1 MSDLLRDSVDRGGA
15 VEMAAVAE
23 PAGIS
28 VVPTAPTKFE
38 FSVAADG
45 TIWYG
50 TEDAVEPFT
59 PGGGKTGPER
69 ARAMLS
75 LRDGARALLALE
87 RDPGADDDEVEEAI
101 ARLSAEYDSFF
112 ERYGRINS
120 KKNLAVFPSK
130 GFTDHSLAL
139 NLLSL
144 EKVDSNGEVPGM
156 QTSDA
161 AKCEDLL
168 MKCEYLR
175 DNGRGNNIVFAT
187 GTPVTNTMA
196 ELYNMQRYL
205 SPNLLDSQGVS
216 NFSAWAKTFG
226 EVTETLEPKPEGGG
240 LDIKRRFARFQNLP
254 ELMSSF
260 HCYSDIMTADDL
272 DLDLPELESHAV
284 AVPATPEQLAEVEA
298 LVERGEKVHAGC
310 DPSMDNMLKIT
321 GDGRKVALDPKL
333 LYLEDDPDMEPLSGG
348 KVDECVRNIL
358 DIRDRTEGERGA
370 QLVFVDSST
379 PASGRWNIQDD
390 VRRRLIEAG
399 VPESEIACVTD
410 AKGKSKLKEAL
421 YEKVRS
427 GDIRILL
434 GSTTTLGTGTNVQ
447 TRLAAIHDLDCPWR
461 PSDLEQRLGRIVR
474 QGNTFDHVHDFR
486 YVSTGTFDSYLYSI
500 VERKQRFI
508 SQVFTNKSPVR
519 TMDDLDETVL
529 SLAQMKQ
536 IAEGDPTVAERM
548 DVENKIGQLKLM
560 MASHLEGLADVQ
572 HKIET
577 QYRPL
582 VEALTAQRDM
592 LADDEI
598 PFAEADL
605 VRQQT
610 LGSKD
615 SFLTVGGTHIA
626 DKEEAIR
633 ALRRAAY
640 GVRPGCEEIIGTYRG
655 LSVVCRRQHVLDD
668 DWLPYIGLAVDA
680 AKHVHMSD
688 RVFPSGEKG
697 AFTVLTQMDRIIARD
712 AKGPAEIELK
722 LREAQHAL
730 ADAQKAAKEPFPK
743 QTELDEAEQRLAVLE
758 QERIEAEAQRQREQA
773 QRAEAE
779 AAAIEEGVEDEREA
793 ERKHERAAVADDEA
807 RERGRVA
814 ELRRQGLICEDSA
827 AHAAATATACGIAS
841 GCPDDVAEAARCSA
855 AASVREERD
864 GGEKHKAGM

>member
-1 MSDLLRDSVDRGGA
+1 MRRFWGQAAAGDWDAVIVGFSRFEKLQMSYGAQKAALMARIDELEESRLLELSDGA
-15 VEMAAVAE
+15 DE
-23 PAGIS
+23 
-28 VVPTAPTKFE
+28 KD
-38 FSVAADG
+38 FSVKQIEGVRDKFKSKLKSL
-45 TIWYG
+45 
-50 TEDAVEPFT
+50 EDRNASKKLE
-59 PGGGKTGPER
+59 
-69 ARAMLS
+69 
-75 LRDGARALLALE
+75 GATFEEVGCDAIFV
-87 RDPGADDDEVEEAI
+87 DEAH
-101 ARLSAEYDSFF
+101 YF
-112 ERYGRINS
+112 
-120 KKNLAVFPSK
+120 KNLAVS
-130 GFTDHSLAL
+130 GGS
-139 NLLSL
+139 
-144 EKVDSNGEVPGM
+144 VPGM

-175 DNGRGNNIVFAT
+175 GNGRGNNIVFAT

-310 DPSMDNMLKIT
+310 DPSVDNMLKIT

-358 DIRDRTEGERGA
+358 DIRDRTEAERGA

-410 AKGKSKLKEAL
+410 AKGKSKQKEAL

-474 QGNTFDHVHDFR
+474 QGNTFDRVHDFR

-508 SQVFTNKSPVR
+508 SQVFTNKSPCEVAVR

-560 MASHLEGLADVQ
+560 LASHLDGLADVQ

-640 GVRPGCEEIIGTYRG
+640 DVRPGCEETIGTYRG
-655 LSVVCRRQHVLDD
+655 LSVVCRRQRVLDD

-680 AKHVHMSD
+680 ARHVHMSD

-722 LREAQHAL
+722 LRDAQLAL

-743 QTELDEAEQRLAVLE
+743 QAELDEAEQRLAVLE

-779 AAAIEEGVEDEREA
+779 AAAIEEGVEEERAAERE
-793 ERKHERAAVADDEA
+793 HERAAVADDEA
-807 RERGRVA
+807 RWAGRVA

-827 AHAAATATACGIAS
+827 THAAATAAPNGIAS

-855 AASVREERD
+855 AASAREEA
-864 GGEKHKAGM
+864 GVGEKHKAGM

>member
-1 MSDLLRDSVDRGGA
+1 MIVGFSRFEKLQMSYGAQKAALTARIDELEESRLLELSDGA
-15 VEMAAVAE
+15 DE
-23 PAGIS
+23 
-28 VVPTAPTKFE
+28 KD
-38 FSVAADG
+38 FSVKQIEGVRDKFKSKLKSL
-45 TIWYG
+45 
-50 TEDAVEPFT
+50 EDRNASKKLE
-59 PGGGKTGPER
+59 
-69 ARAMLS
+69 
-75 LRDGARALLALE
+75 GATFEEVGCDAIFV
-87 RDPGADDDEVEEAI
+87 DEAH
-101 ARLSAEYDSFF
+101 YF
-112 ERYGRINS
+112 
-120 KKNLAVFPSK
+120 KNLAVS
-130 GFTDHSLAL
+130 GGS
-139 NLLSL
+139 
-144 EKVDSNGEVPGM
+144 VPGM

-175 DNGRGNNIVFAT
+175 GNGRGNNIVFAT

-272 DLDLPELESHAV
+272 DLPELESHAV

-310 DPSMDNMLKIT
+310 DPSVDNMLKIT

-358 DIRDRTEGERGA
+358 DIRDRTEAERGA

-410 AKGKSKLKEAL
+410 AKGKSKQKEAL

-474 QGNTFDHVHDFR
+474 QGNTFDRVHDFR

-560 MASHLEGLADVQ
+560 LASHLDGLADVQ

-640 GVRPGCEEIIGTYRG
+640 DVRPGCEETIGTYRG
-655 LSVVCRRQHVLDD
+655 LSVVCRRQRVLDD

-680 AKHVHMSD
+680 ARHVHMSD

-722 LREAQHAL
+722 LRDAQLAL
-730 ADAQKAAKEPFPK
+730 ADAQKAAREPFPK
-743 QTELDEAEQRLAVLE
+743 QAELDEAEQRLAVLE
-758 QERIEAEAQRQREQA
+758 QERIEAEAQCQREQA

-779 AAAIEEGVEDEREA
+779 AAAIEEGVEEERADERE
-793 ERKHERAAVADDEA
+793 HERAAVADDEA
-807 RERGRVA
+807 RWAGRVA

-827 AHAAATATACGIAS
+827 THAAATAAPNGIAS

-855 AASVREERD
+855 AASAREEAG